1 MPSIIHTIGHSTRAL
16 DELVAMLAA
25 HGVVT
30 LADVRRYPASRRHP
44 HFNADVLAENLPAA
58 GIRYVPFRTLGG
70 RRTALPLRESSNT
83 GWRVEGFRGY
93 ADYMQT
99 RDFACA
105 LDELMS
111 LAAAEPTAI
120 MCAEALHWRCH
131 RSLIA
136 DALLARG
143 WNVLHITGP
152 DPTTAARHAL
162 RDFAKVD
169 GETITY
175 PPPESEADGQALLAF
190 D

>member
-1 MPSIIHTIGHSTRAL
+1 
-16 DELVAMLAA
+16 MLAA

-44 HFNADVLAENLPAA
+44 HFNAGALAENLPAA
-58 GIRYVPFRTLGG
+58 GIRYVPSQALGG
-70 RRTALPLRESSNT
+70 RRDALPIAESPNT

-99 RDFACA
+99 SEFTCA

-152 DPTTAARHAL
+152 DPASVTPHAL

-175 PPPESEADGQALLAF
+175 PPPESETDGQRLLAF